1 MKQSLHIIHVEDSLD
16 DSELVRLMLH
26 AAGLECKIRRV
37 ETREQFVEAL
47 HESTCDLILSDWT
60 LPHFYGLEAL
70 QIARAT
76 KPEIPFIFISGTMG
90 EERAIKSLQNGATD
104 YVLKHLLARLVPAVR
119 RAITEVEGRK
129 ARHALETQLQR
140 ARKLE
145 TIGTLAGGLAHD
157 FRNLL
162 QILKLSIDLLP
173 LIADDPKQVVHIAEQ
188 LDKTVNRG
196 CGMMQELLVFARKT
210 EANLLPVDMAVQIK
224 EMTQM
229 LQSSLPANVSLFLEL
244 EEDLPPVIA
253 DAGQLERMLTNLIMN
268 ARDALPQGGEI
279 VVSTDLI
286 RFARIHA
293 NSWQIKDVPYLR
305 VKISDTGTGMDEVT
319 QSQIFEPFFT
329 TKSTEK
335 GTGLG
340 LSVVFGLIEAHH
352 GFIDLHSQ
360 IGEGTTFSLFFPL
373 LPGANVAPER
383 IQVISPIQ
391 LLGKT
396 TQLDTIPA
404 RGYEAAT
411 F

>member
-1 MKQSLHIIHVEDSLD
+1 
-16 DSELVRLMLH
+16 
-26 AAGLECKIRRV
+26 
-37 ETREQFVEAL
+37 
-47 HESTCDLILSDWT
+47 
-60 LPHFYGLEAL
+60 
-70 QIARAT
+70 
-76 KPEIPFIFISGTMG
+76 
-90 EERAIKSLQNGATD
+90 
-104 YVLKHLLARLVPAVR
+104 
-119 RAITEVEGRK
+119 VEGRK
-129 ARHALETQLQR
+129 ARHALESQLQR

-173 LIADDPKQVVHIAEQ
+173 LIANDPKQVIHIAEQ

-196 CGMMQELLVFARKT
+196 CSMMQELLVFSRKT

-229 LQSSLPANVSLFLEL
+229 LQKSLPANVSLFLEL

-286 RFARIHA
+286 RFSRIHA

-305 VKISDTGTGMDEVT
+305 VKISDTGMGMDEAT

-340 LSVVFGLIEAHH
+340 LSVVFGLMEAHH

-373 LPGANVAPER
+373 LPGANVALER
-383 IQVISPIQ
+383 IQIISPIQ
-391 LLGKT
+391 LLGQT
-396 TQLDTIPA
+396 TQLDAIPA
-404 RGYEAAT
+404 RDYEAAT
-411 F
+411 S